1 MNVSRDSKFYIIK
14 SPSRF
19 CWIEI
24 KEKQKN
30 KKTKTKNRETSMA
43 SSACTKPSFPSTFI
57 VSSSKPKSK
66 LCNVSFNNKTSTIAI
81 FRGLSHS
88 NSPNFQRS
96 LVVNNVL
103 KTVDPAQTSVLSSSS
118 EDVGVRATI
127 LVSEKLGDAGIQV
140 LRRFGHVECAYD
152 LSQEELCTKIS
163 CCDAL
168 IVRSGTKV
176 TREVFEAAKGRLKVV
191 GRAGVGIDNVD
202 LQAATE
208 FGCLVVN
215 APTANTIAA
224 AEHGIALLA
233 AMARNVAQADA
244 SIKAGKWERNKYV
257 GVSMVGKTLAVM
269 GFGKVGSEVARRA
282 KGLGMNVIAHDP
294 YAPADRARAVGVDL
308 VSFDEAIST
317 ADFISLHMPLTPT
330 TNKIFNDNT
339 FAKMKKGVRIVNVAR
354 GGVIDEDAL
363 VRALDSGM
371 VAQAAL
377 DVFTEEPPSKD
388 SKLVQH
394 QNVTV
399 TPHLGASTKEAQEG
413 VAIEIAEAVLGA
425 LKGEL
430 SATAVNAPMVAPEV
444 LTELSPYVV
453 LAEKLGRLAV
463 QLVCGGNG
471 IKSVKV
477 VYRSARGPDDLDTR
491 LLRAMVTKGII
502 EPISNTIVNLVNADF
517 IAKQKGLRISEERVV
532 VDSSPELPV
541 DSIQVQISS
550 VESKF
555 ASAVS
560 EGGQISIE
568 GKVKFGVPHLTC
580 VGSFDVDVSLEG
592 NLILCRQVDQPGMIG
607 RVGNIL
613 AEQNVNVNFM
623 SVGRTSRGK
632 KAIMAIGVD
641 EEPNKD
647 ALHNI
652 GTVPAIEE
660 FVFLKL

>member
-1 MNVSRDSKFYIIK
+1 MSMATSTLTKPVFTSSSSSSISKPTSKTPLVSFYTNNPTIL
-14 SPSRF
+14 SLS
-19 CWIEI
+19 
-24 KEKQKN
+24 N
-30 KKTKTKNRETSMA
+30 KKR
-43 SSACTKPSFPSTFI
+43 SF
-57 VSSSKPKSK
+57 
-66 LCNVSFNNKTSTIAI
+66 
-81 FRGLSHS
+81 
-88 NSPNFQRS
+88 
-96 LVVNNVL
+96 VVNNVL
-103 KTVDPAQTSVLSSSS
+103 KTVNPTQTNDVLGGSSISK
-118 EDVGVRATI
+118 DVGTLVSKPTI
-127 LVSEKLGDAGIQV
+127 LVSEKLGEAGLQV
-140 LRRFGHVECAYD
+140 LRSYGNVECIYD
-152 LSQEELCTKIS
+152 LSQQDLCTKIS
-163 CCDAL
+163 TCDAL

-176 TREVFEAAKGRLKVV
+176 TREVFEAGKGRLKVV

-202 LQAATE
+202 LQAATQ

-233 AMARNVAQADA
+233 AMARNISQADA
-244 SIKAGKWERNKYV
+244 SMKSGKWQRNKYV

-294 YAPADRARAVGVDL
+294 YAPADRARAIGVEL
-308 VSFDEAIST
+308 VSFDQAIST

-330 TNKIFNDNT
+330 TNKILNDDT

-363 VRALDSGM
+363 VKALDSGI

-394 QNVTV
+394 ENVTV

-413 VAIEIAEAVLGA
+413 VAIEIAEAVVGA
-425 LKGEL
+425 LNGEL

-444 LTELSPYVV
+444 LSELAPYVL

-463 QLVCGGNG
+463 QLVCGGSG

-477 VYRSARGPDDLDTR
+477 VYRSARDPDDLDTR
-491 LLRAMVTKGII
+491 LLRAMITKGII
-502 EPISNTIVNLVNADF
+502 EPISNSIINLVNADF
-517 IAKQKGLRISEERVV
+517 TAKQKGISISEERVV
-532 VDSSPELPV
+532 VDSSPEQPV
-541 DSIQVQISS
+541 DSIQVQISN

-560 EGGQISIE
+560 ESGQISIE
-568 GKVKFGVPHLTC
+568 GKVKYGVPHLTC
-580 VGSFDVDVSLEG
+580 VGSFGVDVSLEG
-592 NLILCRQVDQPGMIG
+592 NLILCRQLDQPGMIG
-607 RVGNIL
+607 HVGNIL
-613 AEQNVNVNFM
+613 GEENVNVSFM
-623 SVGRTSRGK
+623 SVGRTSLRK

-641 EEPNKD
+641 EEPNKE
-647 ALHNI
+647 ALDKI
-652 GTVPAIEE
+652 GAVPAIEE

>member
-1 MNVSRDSKFYIIK
+1 
-14 SPSRF
+14 
-19 CWIEI
+19 
-24 KEKQKN
+24 
-30 KKTKTKNRETSMA
+30 MA
-43 SSACTKPSFPSTFI
+43 SSACIKPVSNHALTYSSSKSTSKSSLVSFLSTTASIPTISLKLSHSHSCHSQRSFLVNNALKTVHTSQSS
-57 VSSSKPKSK
+57 VSSSKD
-66 LCNVSFNNKTSTIAI
+66 L
-81 FRGLSHS
+81 
-88 NSPNFQRS
+88 
-96 LVVNNVL
+96 
-103 KTVDPAQTSVLSSSS
+103 DSSSLDS
-118 EDVGVRATI
+118 KPTI
-127 LVSEKLGDAGIQV
+127 LVSEKLGDAGLQV
-140 LRRFGHVECAYD
+140 LRGFGHVECSYD
-152 LSQEELCTKIS
+152 LSPEDLCSKIS
-163 CCDAL
+163 SFDAL

-176 TREVFEAAKGRLKVV
+176 TRQVFEAAKGKLKVV

-233 AMARNVAQADA
+233 AMARNVSQADA
-244 SIKAGKWERNKYV
+244 SMKAGKWQRSKYV

-330 TNKIFNDNT
+330 TNKIFNDDT
-339 FAKMKKGVRIVNVAR
+339 FGKMKKGVRIINVAR

-363 VRALDSGM
+363 VRALDNGV

-377 DVFTEEPPSKD
+377 DVFTEEPPSED

-394 QNVTV
+394 ENVTV

-413 VAIEIAEAVLGA
+413 VAVEIAEAVLGA

-444 LTELSPYVV
+444 LSELAPYVV
-453 LAEKLGRLAV
+453 LAEKLGKLAV
-463 QLVCGGNG
+463 QLVAGGG
-471 IKSVKV
+471 GVKSVKV
-477 VYRSARGPDDLDTR
+477 VYRSARDPDDLDTR
-491 LLRAMVTKGII
+491 LLRATITKGII
-502 EPISNTIVNLVNADF
+502 EPISNTYINLVNADF
-517 IAKQKGLRISEERVV
+517 AAKQKGLRISEERIV
-532 VDSSPELPV
+532 VDSSPEFPV
-541 DSIQVQISS
+541 DTIQVQISN
-550 VESKF
+550 VDSKF
-555 ASAVS
+555 ASAIS
-560 EGGQISIE
+560 ENGNISIE
-568 GKVKFGVPHLTC
+568 GKVKYGVPHLTC
-580 VGSFDVDVSLEG
+580 VGSFGVDVSLEG

-607 RVGNIL
+607 TVGNIL
-613 AEQNVNVNFM
+613 GEHNVNVSFM
-623 SVGRTSRGK
+623 SVGRTSPRK

-641 EEPNKD
+641 EEPTKE
-647 ALHNI
+647 ALGKI
-652 GTVPAIEE
+652 GSVPAIDE